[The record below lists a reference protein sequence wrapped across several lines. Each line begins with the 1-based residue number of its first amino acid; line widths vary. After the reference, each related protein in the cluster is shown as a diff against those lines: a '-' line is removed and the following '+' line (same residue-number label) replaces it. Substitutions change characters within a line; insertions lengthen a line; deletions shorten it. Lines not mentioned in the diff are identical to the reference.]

1 LRLRLTMAK
10 TRPARLKPPFL
21 KRLTLIED
29 RIEPGVFPF
38 TLPYAQRPF
47 ELAFEAPAAFLV
59 GDNGTGKSTLIE
71 AIAEQC
77 GLSPHGGSRDHADT
91 SAEEEVG
98 RLARALRL
106 AWLPKVRGFFFR
118 GETFFDLAGYIDAV
132 SPGEDASRD
141 LLALSHGEGYL
152 AFIESRLA
160 RQEPALYLF
169 DEPESALAPERQL
182 ELLAIID
189 AKRRTGTAQF
199 IIATHS
205 PILAALPGS
214 DILLFNHRGI
224 HRWRFDELPLLR
236 WYRRFLADPQG
247 HVAQYLAGG
256 EGASTD
262 E

>member
-1 LRLRLTMAK
+1 MRLRLTVAR
-10 TRPARLKPPFL
+10 TRPARLKAPFL
-21 KRLTLIED
+21 KQLTLLEE

-38 TLPYAQRPF
+38 TLPYAGRPLD
-47 ELAFEAPAAFLV
+47 LAFEQPVTFFV

-77 GLSPHGGSRDHADT
+77 GLSPHGGSRDHAGAG
-91 SAEEEVG
+91 AEEAVAK
-98 RLARALRL
+98 LAGALRL

-118 GETFFDLAGYIDAV
+118 AETFFDFAGYIDQV
-132 SPGEDASRD
+132 SPGRDASRE
-141 LLALSHGEGYL
+141 LLQLSHGEGYI

-189 AKRRTGTAQF
+189 AKRRSGTAQF

-205 PILAALPGS
+205 PILMALPDS

-224 HRWRFDELPLLR
+224 HRWRFDELPPLR

-247 HVAQYLAGG
+247 YLADYLAGRD
-256 EGASTD
+256 TD
-262 E
+262 EES

>member
-1 LRLRLTMAK
+1 MTKA
-10 TRPARLKPPFL
+10 RPARLKAPFL
-21 KRLTLIED
+21 KRVTLLEE

-38 TLPYAQRPF
+38 TLPYAGRPF
-47 ELAFEAPAAFLV
+47 ELAFEAPVTFFV

-77 GLSPHGGSRDHADT
+77 GLSPHGGSRDHAGT
-91 SAEEEVG
+91 SAEEDVA
-98 RLARALRL
+98 RLAGALRL
-106 AWLPKVRGFFFR
+106 SWLPKVRGFFFR
-118 GETFFDLAGYIDAV
+118 AETFFDFAGYIDAV
-132 SPGEDASRD
+132 SPGQDAARD
-141 LLALSHGEGYL
+141 LLQLSHGEGYI

-160 RQEPALYLF
+160 RPEPALYLF

-189 AKRRTGTAQF
+189 AKRRAGTAQF

-205 PILAALPGS
+205 PILMALPGS

-224 HRWRFDELPLLR
+224 HPWRFDELPLLR

-247 HVAQYLAGG
+247 HVAAYLAGRG
-256 EGASTD
+256 ADEEG
-262 E
+262 